1 MTTPPPSPSVAELYI
16 QTELQDLDFQQW
28 RWQEEAIASLDNEI
42 EMSELATAVVNS
54 ESIDSTPALTSNET
68 AAMGEAESTQFST
81 QTGPVKTYQTR
92 SSTGCS
98 KKESHD

>member
-16 QTELQDLDFQQW
+16 QTELQDPDFQQW

-54 ESIDSTPALTSNET
+54 
-68 AAMGEAESTQFST
+68 
-81 QTGPVKTYQTR
+81 
-92 SSTGCS
+92 
-98 KKESHD
+98 